1 MPVTIGRF
9 RPVSSRFPVR
19 NANRT
24 PLGDAVGMTS
34 TAVRPVAPWRARLP
48 WVMLAVTTACVV
60 ATVPLS
66 LGHERLFDTITYTLT
81 SLAFAITGAFVAARQ
96 PQNPIGWILC
106 VQGLSDSVLDM
117 WGDGMFYHGL
127 PTSATGNWIGEWWW
141 VLDGVAYALV
151 FLLFPTGRL
160 LSPRWRWVLGLLAVA
175 LIIGAPGQSLTTT
188 NPTNRYAVDSP
199 VVEIM
204 WTVGVVSLVA
214 GIAASVAALVVRF
227 RRATGI
233 EHLQLK
239 QLVFAAAL
247 ALPSMALAAF
257 LYYDHVIVQILIAAA
272 APLPPLAAGLAIL
285 RYRLYDIDVVI
296 NRTIVYGALSA
307 ILAAVY
313 LGSRAAAPGRPQPI
327 HRRLRASRRRLHPRR
342 GRHVPSSASAHPAPR
357 RPAVLP
363 RASTTPTRPLE
374 QFGHHLRDQVDLADI
389 GTDLLT
395 VVGETV
401 QPTHASLWLR
411 HPRGR
416 DDRSIV
422 EGVASV
428 ADARRHHLV
437 RRRDGP
443 ALPGPRAD
451 RRHHQLRP
459 DRPRSVA
466 APGRSWP
473 PASQATRSAGSSWCR
488 ASGTA
493 SSRCGGRA

>member
-1 MPVTIGRF
+1 
-9 RPVSSRFPVR
+9 
-19 NANRT
+19 
-24 PLGDAVGMTS
+24 
-34 TAVRPVAPWRARLP
+34 
-48 WVMLAVTTACVV
+48 MLAVTTACVV

-285 RYRLYDIDVVI
+285 RYRLYDIDLVI

-313 LGSRAAAPGRPQPI
+313 FG
-327 HRRLRASRRRLHPRR
+327 
-342 GRHVPSSASAHPAPR
+342 
-357 RPAVLP
+357 AVLLLQVVLSP
-363 RASTTPTRPLE
+363 FTEGSAPSVAVSTLAVAAMFRPVRARIQHLVDRRFFRAKYDANQTIE
-374 QFGHHLRDQVDLADI
+374 QFGHHLRDQLDLQDI
-389 GTDLLT
+389 ATDLLT
-395 VVGETV
+395 VVGETI

-411 HPRGR
+411 SQG
-416 DDRSIV
+416 
-422 EGVASV
+422 
-428 ADARRHHLV
+428 AR
-437 RRRDGP
+437 
-443 ALPGPRAD
+443 
-451 RRHHQLRP
+451 
-459 DRPRSVA
+459 
-466 APGRSWP
+466 
-473 PASQATRSAGSSWCR
+473 
-488 ASGTA
+488 
-493 SSRCGGRA
+493 